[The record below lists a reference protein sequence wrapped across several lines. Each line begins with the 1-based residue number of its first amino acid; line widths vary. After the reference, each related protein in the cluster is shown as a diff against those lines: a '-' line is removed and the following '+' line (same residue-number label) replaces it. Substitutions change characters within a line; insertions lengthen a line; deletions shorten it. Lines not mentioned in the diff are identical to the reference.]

1 MKKILMVL
9 GCMALVVTGCGE
21 QKADRDYAAGMEALE
36 KKEYDAAIQE
46 FDQVI
51 AQKQRLPEAYR
62 ASGIAWL
69 SKGSYPEAIAAFSRS
84 LNYMDSPD
92 ETFEKD
98 VMYYLAKTRLA
109 YGEADK
115 AVEIYSDILKRG
127 EDPQAFFLRG
137 KTYITLGDFEKA
149 GEDFTR
155 ALKGCED
162 YNLYINIYQI
172 YREESKTVDGNVY
185 LEEAL
190 KLEPTTGEDY
200 YHRGRIYTYQENYEN
215 AKEALITAMKMG
227 YEDAMLLLGNVYLDM
242 GDPTS
247 ARSMYQEYMA
257 ESEKGAK
264 AYNGLAICDIYEEN
278 YDSALQNIQ
287 LGLAA
292 GDSEANQGLLYNEIV
307 VYEYKRDFATAKEK
321 MKAYLEQYPDDEQG
335 LRENQFLSTR

>member
-9 GCMALVVTGCGE
+9 GCMAMVITGCGE
-21 QKADRDYAAGMEALE
+21 KKADRDYAVGMEALE
-36 KKEYDAAIQE
+36 KQEYDAAIEE
-46 FDQVI
+46 FEKVI

-84 LNYMDSPD
+84 LNYMDSSD

-98 VMYYLAKTRLA
+98 VMYYLAQARMA
-109 YGEADK
+109 YGEADQ
-115 AVEIYSDILKRG
+115 AIEIYSDILKRK

-137 KTYITLGDFEKA
+137 KTYIKLGDFEKA
-149 GEDFTR
+149 GKDFTR
-155 ALKGCED
+155 AIKECTD
-162 YNLYINIYQI
+162 YDLYINIYQI
-172 YREESKTVDGNVY
+172 YREENKTVDGNAY

-190 KLEPTTGEDY
+190 KMEPETGEDY
-200 YHRGRIYTYQENYEN
+200 YHRGRIYTYQENYAS
-215 AKEALITAMKMG
+215 AKEDLITSLKMG
-227 YEDAMLLLGNVYLDM
+227 YGDAMLLLGNVYLDLE
-242 GDPTS
+242 DPAS
-247 ARSMYQEYMA
+247 ARSMYQEYLA
-257 ESEKGAK
+257 GNEKGAK

-287 LGLAA
+287 KGL
-292 GDSEANQGLLYNEIV
+292 EAEDPEATQGLLYNEIV
-307 VYEYKRDFATAKEK
+307 VYEYQRNFAVAKAK